1 MSTETLVGPPL
12 GGVPGGPA
20 KPRRLVSARV
30 LIIIA
35 IGLCVLA
42 AVRVL
47 TGADDLTSGGAVGAA
62 LAAAVPIGLAGLGG
76 LWSERAG
83 VINIGLEG
91 MMILGT
97 WGGAWGAL
105 VYGVWGGILIGALSG
120 AAGGLLH
127 ALATVTFNVDQ
138 IVSGV
143 AITILS
149 LGLARYLASFTFA
162 DMPGGGVTQSPSV
175 PALPRWSVPGVSAFE
190 NLERRQW
197 FLISDVAGILR
208 GLFTDVSALT
218 VIAVLL
224 VPLTYFLLWRT
235 PFGLRL
241 RSCGENPYA
250 AESLGVNVYR
260 YKYIAVVIS
269 GAMAGLGGAFLS
281 MVASSIYR
289 EGQTGGRGYIGLA
302 TMIFGNWRP
311 GGLAAGAALFGY
323 TDALQLRRGSESVHA
338 LLLFIAVVLIA
349 IGVFQFTRGGRT
361 VGLASVVIAVLA
373 AVWYATTDLIP
384 VEFVQAMPYVI
395 TLVVLALASQRLRPP
410 AADGLP
416 YRKGGG

>member
-1 MSTETLVGPPL
+1 
-12 GGVPGGPA
+12 
-20 KPRRLVSARV
+20 
-30 LIIIA
+30 
-35 IGLCVLA
+35 
-42 AVRVL
+42 
-47 TGADDLTSGGAVGAA
+47 
-62 LAAAVPIGLAGLGG
+62 
-76 LWSERAG
+76 
-83 VINIGLEG
+83 

-105 VYGVWGGILIGALSG
+105 VYGVWGGIIVGALSG

-175 PALPRWSVPGVSAFE
+175 PALPSWSVPGVSAFE
-190 NLERRQW
+190 GLERRQW

-208 GLFTDVSALT
+208 GLFTGVSALT

-235 PFGLRL
+235 AFGLRL

-395 TLVVLALASQRLRPP
+395 TLVVLALASQRLRMP